1 MATPARRSDRRSRTA
16 IVGSGIA
23 GLTAAYLLTRTDDV
37 TLFESQDRL
46 GGHTHTHFVRGPG
59 GQSIPVDSG
68 FIVHNDRT
76 YPLLTRLFA
85 ELGVVTRDAEMSMSI
100 SDPVSGLEYAGGKGV
115 SGFVAHP
122 THLLRRDYREVLL
135 SVRRFHRLAAE
146 FLAESAE
153 NDLSTFGDFIATHG
167 FSPRFTELYAVPLV
181 ACVWSAGRS
190 DALAYPA
197 RYLFRFLDHHGMLSI
212 GNSPQWRTVVGGSTT
227 YVDAIATRL
236 ADIRLDHPVTSITR
250 GDDGVTIAHARGAD
264 AFDRVVV
271 ATHADQA
278 LTLLADA
285 TPLEKEVL
293 GAFRYSHN
301 ETVLHQD
308 LTLLPR
314 ARRAR
319 ASWNYVVAP
328 TGRSGPAV
336 VTYWMNKLQGLD
348 EGTALLVTLNATD
361 RVAADR
367 ILATMDYTHPIY
379 DPTSVAAQRRLPEIN
394 SATTAYAGAYHGW
407 GFHEDGCRAGVAAA
421 GSFGAT
427 W

>member
-16 IVGSGIA
+16 IVGSGIT

-153 NDLSTFGDFIATHG
+153 NDLSTFGDFIATQG

-197 RYLFRFLDHHGMLSI
+197 RYLFRF
-212 GNSPQWRTVVGGSTT
+212 
-227 YVDAIATRL
+227 
-236 ADIRLDHPVTSITR
+236 DHPVTSITR